1 MSFPYSRVSKSEEDT
16 KLIAYEFS
24 GLISNGM
31 VIILNGDLGVG
42 KTFFIKR
49 VLEKFNVTN
58 VNSPTFAIVNEY
70 EGNKKF
76 YHFDFYRIN
85 SVKEL
90 IDIGTE
96 DYFSELDSI
105 ILIEWG
111 NMFPEILPDNRI
123 EINITYNDSNER
135 VFRFVKYE

>member
-1 MSFPYSRVSKSEEDT
+1 MSFPYSRVSKSEEET
-16 KLIAYEFS
+16 KLIAFEFS

-111 NMFPEILPDNRI
+111 NMFPEILPNNRI

>member
-1 MSFPYSRVSKSEEDT
+1 MSFPYSRVSKSEKDT

-70 EGNKKF
+70 EGDKKF

-85 SVKEL
+85 RVNEL

-96 DYFSELDSI
+96 DYFSEMDSI
-105 ILIEWG
+105 IFIEWG
-111 NMFPEILPDNRI
+111 NMFPEILPENRI
-123 EINITYNDSNER
+123 EINITYSDNNER

>member
-1 MSFPYSRVSKSEEDT
+1 MSFPYSRVSKSEKDT

-31 VIILNGDLGVG
+31 VIILNGDLGTG

-70 EGNKKF
+70 EGDKKF

-85 SVKEL
+85 RVNEL

-96 DYFSELDSI
+96 DYFSEMDSI

-111 NMFPEILPDNRI
+111 NMFPEILPENRI
-123 EINITYNDSNER
+123 EINITYDDNNER
-135 VFRFVKYE
+135 VFRFIKYE